1 MTPKG
6 GGGGGGG
13 DTSPCHHLG
22 DAARC
27 RPHILPIHQDVHR
40 VVGTAPHAQT
50 VPHLWVGGGGAG
62 FKGWWD
68 PPRPPLGPINPLLPL
83 PRVRRA
89 HQTPRTPP
97 TKHHSGLLYPPSV
110 TPRTPKD
117 ALDPSKDPPG
127 PPQPTSMTPPPTI
140 RCQDPLLTLP
150 PISPGTPVAPPSPPI
165 TSPTSP

>member
-1 MTPKG
+1 MGEG
-6 GGGGGGG
+6 G
-13 DTSPCHHLG
+13 T
-22 DAARC
+22 
-27 RPHILPIHQDVHR
+27 RPPAVTLA
-40 VVGTAPHAQT
+40 TPHAAGPISSPST
-50 VPHLWVGGGGAG
+50 RMCIESSAPRRTPRRFPTYGLGGGAG

-68 PPRPPLGPINPLLPL
+68 PPRPPLGPTNPLLPL

-97 TKHHSGLLYPPSV
+97 TKRHSGLPYPPSV

-140 RCQDPLLTLP
+140 RCQDPPLTLP